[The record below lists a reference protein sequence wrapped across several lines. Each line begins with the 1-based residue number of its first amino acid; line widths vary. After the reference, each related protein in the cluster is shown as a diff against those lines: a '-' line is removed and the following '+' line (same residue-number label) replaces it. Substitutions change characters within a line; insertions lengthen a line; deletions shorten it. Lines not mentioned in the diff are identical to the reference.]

1 MTAEVG
7 GGLGEPRGDAGHKRD
22 VEDDGV
28 GFVAFALDHLAFAV
42 PGDEEKGAQGHT
54 GFFRIRPERRQ

>member
-28 GFVAFALDHLAFAV
+28 GSC
-42 PGDEEKGAQGHT
+42 
-54 GFFRIRPERRQ
+54 